1 MDLGSDGQGGLWPT
15 AAVERAGILCS
26 SAAHDGGSPEFAK
39 SGTPGVNSTRAR
51 VRGEL
56 HTMRDR
62 SRVLVGH
69 MEACNGERIYG
80 GRSA

>member
-1 MDLGSDGQGGLWPT
+1 MGDSGGGTRRNSLFRGGTRW
-15 AAVERAGILCS
+15 
-26 SAAHDGGSPEFAK
+26 GSPEFAK
-39 SGTPGVNSTRAR
+39 SSTPGVNSTRAR

-69 MEACNGERIYG
+69 VEACNGERIYG